1 MISNDEIKC
10 IFTSFPGSST
20 EFGLPFNHLVY
31 LSPEFLPS
39 SLIALDVSHNGIFA
53 FTDFETL
60 TNLEQL
66 DLSTTKLS
74 RFLGLLR
81 DKSYAFPD
89 SIRFVNIE
97 GFGLSYDGAEVL
109 YGELAKKPH
118 FEFLNLYEHPIDAQL
133 VLGAGARLY
142 KVGLLGD
149 CSGFI
154 TVNELTRY
162 RTRAPAQEK
171 AVSCTQPI
179 TANFHSEMPAAPRIW
194 VSHPPKLI
202 KHYIMTSV
210 VEKIPTTSRSPCSL

>member
-1 MISNDEIKC
+1 MISDEWIRRLDLLDLTYLKTLC
-10 IFTSFPGSST
+10 
-20 EFGLPFNHLVY
+20 LPLNHLVY

-171 AVSCTQPI
+171 ARDACS
-179 TANFHSEMPAAPRIW
+179 AKDLGL
-194 VSHPPKLI
+194 PPTEI
-202 KHYIMTSV
+202 D
-210 VEKIPTTSRSPCSL
+210 